1 MERWIFR
8 NGKVGQPLA
17 APPLYGCRIPLAGE
31 GCARDYARRRVS
43 ERNRRKAALSAE
55 ITQEG
60 ETGEALPVADEARAV
75 SRKAP
80 GFRAQDARKPVRSAT
95 YFFAIKILS
104 FQNFYEVLKTC
115 SAGRKDF
122 FDTLEP
128 AAFGRRLP

>member
-1 MERWIFR
+1 M
-8 NGKVGQPLA
+8 
-17 APPLYGCRIPLAGE
+17 
-31 GCARDYARRRVS
+31 RDYARRRVS
-43 ERNRRKAALSAE
+43 EHNRRKAALSAE

-60 ETGEALPVADEARAV
+60 ETGEAPPVADEARAV

-80 GFRAQDARKPVRSAT
+80 GFRASCARKPVRSAT
-95 YFFAIKILS
+95 YFFTIKILS

-128 AAFGRRLP
+128 TAKRPPTLLMI

>member
-17 APPLYGCRIPLAGE
+17 AVLLYGCRIPLAGE

-60 ETGEALPVADEARAV
+60 ETGEAPPVADEASLFRGWPPV
-75 SRKAP
+75 FVGKAH
-80 GFRAQDARKPVRSAT
+80 GNR
-95 YFFAIKILS
+95 L
-104 FQNFYEVLKTC
+104 
-115 SAGRKDF
+115 
-122 FDTLEP
+122 
-128 AAFGRRLP
+128 GRRCIPAPRRGEKTFSTR